1 MPDAQPVDST
11 LATDSQPGDPIA
23 SVPRRLLPTWRSLAG
38 DAAGGVIAAL
48 IALPYGLAMAR
59 LMGLPSELGIFT
71 SIVTAPVT
79 ALLGR
84 NPVLIGGTASATVPF
99 VASAV
104 NGQGVGGASKIVL
117 AASVMMMAFG
127 LLKLGR
133 YVARV
138 PHAVISG
145 FSCGVGA
152 MMVILQL
159 RTLLG
164 LPASSG
170 DSLSRPLWQLWEIL
184 GQLGATRREPLILGA
199 VVILSAFVVGRAW
212 PRSPS
217 ALIGVVLAIGLGRLL
232 GWQERAVGAISGD
245 WPSLASFAWGPNDL
259 WSVLPSAF
267 GLAVVISVNVLIT
280 SKVVEHFQ
288 GRHRALRPRDADAE
302 LGAYGMANLFAGAF
316 GAPPSVG
323 IPARSLA
330 NVRCGGSTRLSN
342 LLHAVVLLLLIRQG
356 SGLIAVIPLAALS
369 GVTAYV
375 GLSLLEWSTWR
386 RLPRMR
392 RVDALA
398 FLVTTVATLGSNAV
412 VAVAAGGS
420 LYMVRHLYIKLTQA
434 NLRQRTRLTG
444 QLKG

>member
-1 MPDAQPVDST
+1 MPDATEGHLKDQVNANGREPWS
-11 LATDSQPGDPIA
+11 
-23 SVPRRLLPTWRSLAG
+23 WRGLAG
-38 DAAGGVIAAL
+38 DASGGIIAAL

-59 LMGLPSELGIFT
+59 LMGLPPALGLFT

-99 VASAV
+99 IAAAV
-104 NGQGVGGASKIVL
+104 HEQGIGGASKIVL

-127 LLKLGR
+127 LLRLGR
-133 YVARV
+133 YVAKV
-138 PHAVISG
+138 PHAVVSG

-164 LPASSG
+164 LPASAG
-170 DSLSRPLWQLWEIL
+170 DSLARPLSQLFAVL
-184 GQLGATRREPLILGA
+184 SQLGEVRLEPLILGA
-199 VVILSAFVVGRAW
+199 VVILAAFAIGRVW

-217 ALIGVVLAIGLGRLL
+217 SLIGVALAIFLGYEL
-232 GWQERAVGAISGD
+232 GWRERTVGAISSE
-245 WPSLASFAWGPNDL
+245 WPPLASFAWGPNDL
-259 WSVLPSAF
+259 LGVLPTAF

-280 SKVVEHFQ
+280 SRVVEHFR
-288 GRHRALRPRDADAE
+288 GRHRPLKAQDADAE
-302 LGAYGMANLFAGAF
+302 LGAYGIANLVAGAF

-330 NVRCGGSTRLSN
+330 NVRCGGRTRLSN
-342 LLHAVVLLLLIRQG
+342 LLHAVVLLALIRFG
-356 SGLIAVIPLAALS
+356 SGLIAAIPLAALA

-398 FLVTTVATLGSNAV
+398 FLVTTVATLGTNAV

-420 LYMVRHLYIKLTQA
+420 LYLVRHLYLKLA
-434 NLRQRTRLTG
+434 RPSLAMGRIVPG
-444 QLKG
+444 EIES